1 MRIRFLCAGAEVII
15 RSGKYAGRRGEIRRS
30 YLMADRRGAGQY
42 YSVRLHGMRAC
53 KTYTANYLE
62 TI

>member
-1 MRIRFLCAGAEVII
+1 VII